1 MTRPYASHVQFRFY
15 SGQSINADCSG
26 FLHEMS
32 MVGLMSHIAVVERV
46 ALNRRSIS
54 LKISFTRDKSLPV
67 PYDTESIPDRF
78 ELSLKCM
85 NPIISGS
92 IHRMQCRPEIDC
104 LTIDGSIESLFL
116 VHHDGFPSGSIDI
129 KYSSMSIIAH
139 TPETVISVAERIE
152 SQ

>member
-1 MTRPYASHVQFRFY
+1 MKRPYTSHVQFRFY
-15 SGQSINADCSG
+15 SGQSINVDCSD

-67 PYDTESIPDRF
+67 PFDTERIPDRF
-78 ELSLKCM
+78 ELSLRCI
-85 NPIISGS
+85 NPIISGH
-92 IHRMQCRPEIDC
+92 IHRLQCCPEIDS

-116 VHHDGFPSGSIDI
+116 VHYDGFPSGSIEI

-139 TPETVISVAERIE
+139 IPDTVISVAERIG